1 MFGLEKS
8 VATAIGV
15 GLLVLALIGAIIGL
29 IKYGQKLGKLE
40 AENSRLSGEVE
51 EANVW
56 KADTLEKQA
65 EQRKALADLAK
76 SERDAWVEYETLR
89 AAPPLTITRWRD
101 VVTEAPAAVP
111 LGDCDRAATNAWDV
125 LKEAGL
131 IGQRTWEDT
140 SYSPPSV
147 QDVLD
152 AVALEQS
159 LTGPTLNLYLSPFQ
173 NRRWNESAGTYLL
186 STRPPSLVNWSR
198 MTDLSSSVP

>member
-1 MFGLEKS
+1 MFGLET
-8 VATAIGV
+8 ATLKLIGAGV
-15 GLLVLALIGAIIGL
+15 LVLALIGAIIGL
-29 IKYGQKLGKLE
+29 INYGQKLGKLE
-40 AENSRLSGEVE
+40 AENTRLTGEVE
-51 EANVW
+51 EANAW

-65 EQRKALADLAK
+65 EQRKALADLAA
-76 SERDAWVEYETLR
+76 SERAAWESYDAAL
-89 AAPPLTITRWRD
+89 AAPPETITRWRETIRE
-101 VVTEAPAAVP
+101 VPVAVP

-131 IGQRTWEDT
+131 IGQRTWDDS

-147 QDVLD
+147 RGVLD

-186 STRPPSLVNWSR
+186 STRPPSLVNSSR
-198 MTDLSSSVP
+198 MTDLYSSGP